1 MHLRV
6 NPSFCMYTICKE
18 HGKRV
23 AGFSSINM
31 LSSPSAILEFCF
43 SFDRKDFTD
52 ITDNPVVLVSFNV
65 PFLPLVN

>member
-6 NPSFCMYTICKE
+6 NHSFCIYTICKK
-18 HGKRV
+18 HV